1 MSNATSQRILARIFK
16 ANADYSASRNISMYI
31 QDGELEH
38 LIDELEE
45 KFRGVLDS
53 LIIDQKNDP
62 NSKGTARRLAKM
74 YINELMASRYTPAP
88 DATSFPNVGKRAYH
102 GMLVVRSEIKS
113 MCSHHHQIV
122 DGICYIGI
130 IPGEK
135 VIGLSKYTRLAQHC
149 ARRGTLQ
156 EELSN
161 DIADV
166 IQEATESEDVAIYI
180 QAEHGCCTNRGIMA
194 FNSLTQ
200 TAVLRGE
207 FRNADVKKEYYDNIM
222 LQSSYSCR

>member
-74 YINELMASRYTPAP
+74 YINELMAGRYTPAP

-113 MCSHHHQIV
+113 KCTHHHHNE
-122 DGICYIGI
+122 DGSRSTRI
-130 IPGEK
+130 IPG
-135 VIGLSKYTRLAQHC
+135 
-149 ARRGTLQ
+149 
-156 EELSN
+156 
-161 DIADV
+161 
-166 IQEATESEDVAIYI
+166 
-180 QAEHGCCTNRGIMA
+180 
-194 FNSLTQ
+194 
-200 TAVLRGE
+200 
-207 FRNADVKKEYYDNIM
+207 DNVTGR
-222 LQSSYSCR
+222 S